1 MELFRFPP
9 PLPERSPRSRPNC
22 WRKRGNSLSYASRS
36 ISQWKSCATRSNGPD
51 MYPSRNE
58 AVGIAAFAMVAL
70 AAAGTA
76 ACSRGGRGEA
86 GDASAAVSVGVTRAI
101 RMPLERRLTLSS
113 ELVPFQEIDV
123 YAKESGYVRQLNVDY
138 GTRVTQGQLMAV
150 LEIPELQA
158 QLEQDKAAIKNMGE
172 QVTHAEHELGRVEAQ
187 HKVAHLQ
194 FQRLNTVSESRPGLV
209 AQQEVDD
216 WQGKD
221 LALEAQ
227 VEASKSGLQSA
238 QSELAAAQARLVH
251 DQVLA
256 DYSRITAPFAGVV
269 TERYA
274 NLGMLM
280 QAGTSSSTQA
290 MPLVKLSQDNLFR
303 LVIPVPES
311 DVPYIHV
318 GDPVSVRIP
327 SLNET
332 FPGKVSRF
340 SVDVKSDTRTM
351 HSAVDVPNPKRVL
364 IEGMYAEATLRLERK
379 GAALAVPLQAVDR
392 QGDRSCVLVVT
403 PADKIEERIVTL
415 GVQNAGF
422 AELLSGLTDGEQVV
436 VSDRGALKAG
446 ELVRPKTVDLLN
458 YEGKN

>member
-1 MELFRFPP
+1 M
-9 PLPERSPRSRPNC
+9 
-22 WRKRGNSLSYASRS
+22 
-36 ISQWKSCATRSNGPD
+36 
-51 MYPSRNE
+51 
-58 AVGIAAFAMVAL
+58 GIAAFAIVAM
-70 AAAGTA
+70 AAAGMA
-76 ACSRGGRGEA
+76 ACSRGGRAESGEA
-86 GDASAAVSVGVTRAI
+86 PAAVPVGVTRAI
-101 RMPLERRLTLSS
+101 RMPLERQLTLSS
-113 ELVPFQEIDV
+113 ELVPFQEIEV

-158 QLEQDKAAIKNMGE
+158 QLQQDQAAIKNMAG

-194 FQRLNTVSESRPGLV
+194 FQRLNNVAESRPGLV

-238 QSELAAAQARLVH
+238 ESVLAAAQARLVH

-274 NLGMLM
+274 NLGTLM

-290 MPLVKLSQDNLFR
+290 MPLVKLSQDHLFR

-311 DVPYIHV
+311 EVRYIHV
-318 GDPVSVRIP
+318 GDPVEVRIP
-327 SLNET
+327 SLNKT
-332 FPGKVSRF
+332 FPGKVARF
-340 SVDVKSDTRTM
+340 SVDVKADTRTM
-351 HSAVDVPNPKRVL
+351 HTEVDVPNPNHLL
-364 IEGMYAEATLRLERK
+364 IAGMYAEATLRLEHK
-379 GAALAVPLQAVDR
+379 DAALAIPLEAVDR
-392 QGDRSCVLVVT
+392 QADKTSIVVVDPT
-403 PADKIEERIVTL
+403 GKIEERTVTL
-415 GVQNAGF
+415 GMQNA
-422 AELLSGLTDGEQVV
+422 AYTEVLSGLADGEQVV
-436 VSDRGALKAG
+436 VSDRSALKRGQLA
-446 ELVRPKTVDLLN
+446 RPKVVDVLN
-458 YEGKN
+458 HEGQS

>member
-1 MELFRFPP
+1 
-9 PLPERSPRSRPNC
+9 
-22 WRKRGNSLSYASRS
+22 
-36 ISQWKSCATRSNGPD
+36 

-58 AVGIAAFAMVAL
+58 AVGIAAFAIVAL

-76 ACSRGGRGEA
+76 ACSRGDRAEA

-256 DYSRITAPFAGVV
+256 DYARITAPFAGVV

-280 QAGTSSSTQA
+280 QAGTTSSTQA
-290 MPLVKLSQDNLFR
+290 MPLVKLSQDQLFR

-311 DVPYIHV
+311 DVRNIHV
-318 GDPVSVRIP
+318 GDPVEVRIP
-327 SLNET
+327 SLTRT
-332 FPGKVSRF
+332 FPGKVARF
-340 SVDVKSDTRTM
+340 SVDVKADTRTM
-351 HSAVDVPNPKRVL
+351 HTEVDVPNPNRVL
-364 IEGMYAEATLRLERK
+364 IEGMYAEVTLRMEHK
-379 GAALAVPLQAVDR
+379 NAALAVPLQAVDH
-392 QGDRSCVLVVT
+392 QGERSSVLVVNT
-403 PADKIEERIVTL
+403 ANRIEQRTLTL
-415 GVQNAGF
+415 GVQNAGY
-422 AELLSGLTDGEQVV
+422 AEALAGLADGEQVV
-436 VSDRGALKAG
+436 VSDRGALKPG
-446 ELVRPKTVDLLN
+446 EVVRPKTIDLLN

>member
-1 MELFRFPP
+1 M
-9 PLPERSPRSRPNC
+9 RS
-22 WRKRGNSLSYASRS
+22 
-36 ISQWKSCATRSNGPD
+36 
-51 MYPSRNE
+51 SRNE
-58 AVGIAAFAMVAL
+58 ALAIVIVAL
-70 AAAGTA
+70 AAAGMA
-76 ACSRGGRGEA
+76 ACSRRGRAEA
-86 GDASAAVSVGVTRAI
+86 GETAEAVSVGVTRAI
-101 RMPLERRLTLSS
+101 RMPLERQLTLSS

-123 YAKESGYVRQLNVDY
+123 YAKESGYVRDLKVDY

-158 QLEQDKAAIKNMGE
+158 QLEQDKAAIKNMAG
-172 QVTHAEHELGRVEAQ
+172 QVTHAEKELNRVEAQ

-194 FQRLNTVSESRPGLV
+194 YDRLKTVADSRPGLV

-221 LALEAQ
+221 LAFEAQ
-227 VEASKSGLQSA
+227 VEGSKSALQSA
-238 QSELAAAQARLVH
+238 QSELAAAEARLVH

-290 MPLVKLSQDNLFR
+290 MPLVKLSQESLFR

-311 DVPYIHV
+311 DVRYIHV
-318 GDPVSVRIP
+318 GDPLEVRIP
-327 SLNET
+327 SLNKT

-340 SVDVKSDTRTM
+340 SADVKADTRTM
-351 HSAVDVPNPKRVL
+351 HTEVDVPNPNRVL
-364 IEGMYAEATLRLERK
+364 IEGMYAEVTLRLERK

-392 QGDRSCVLVVT
+392 QGERSSVLVVN
-403 PADKIEERIVTL
+403 PANRIEERTVTL
-415 GVQNAGF
+415 GVQNAGY
-422 AELLSGLTDGEQVV
+422 AEALAGVADGEQVV
-436 VSDRGALKAG
+436 VSDRGALKPG
-446 ELVRPKTVDLLN
+446 EAVRPKTVDLLN
-458 YEGKN
+458 YEGEN